1 MYGRIPYLNID
12 WNSWA
17 IYCSFLSSPLLLMLS
32 VIRGCLWV
40 IPLQL
45 PFLISVV
52 TFLIYSHLT
61 SDMYKSFKTCS
72 LFAIGILIRVKIGL
86 EFSVL
91 FSLSRYI
98 FCLFFHFS
106 CIYYFYLYIYIC
118 CDGFL
123 FYITC
128 EFPISISHVI
138 FLITSKYSIILQK
151 IHLSLIILFSIV
163 GGRKSQAE

>member
-1 MYGRIPYLNID
+1 M
-12 WNSWA
+12 
-17 IYCSFLSSPLLLMLS
+17 
-32 VIRGCLWV
+32 

-123 FYITC
+123 LYITC
-128 EFPISISHVI
+128 EFPISISRVI

-151 IHLSLIILFSIV
+151 IHLSLIILFSYVSIRLDFFFPLLWKKGILTV
-163 GGRKSQAE
+163 SLDHSFLSLEAFCFL